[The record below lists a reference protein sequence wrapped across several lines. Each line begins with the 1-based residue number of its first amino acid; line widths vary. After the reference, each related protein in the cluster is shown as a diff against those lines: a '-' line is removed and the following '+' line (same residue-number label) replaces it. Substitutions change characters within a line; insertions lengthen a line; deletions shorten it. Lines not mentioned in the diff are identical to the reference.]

1 MDDNQNGNNNLMEQI
16 NEIKKLIIDQIQE
29 REKDKKYL
37 MSLKFVMDEVKD
49 HNEELL
55 DKIFTLEK
63 QYKNLMSTVKDIRR
77 QLEHNTFADD
87 HSSHH
92 SEEESK
98 HSPLLARLSRVERGE
113 KYSSTEDKPS
123 RLLSVVYFKN
133 SD

>member
-1 MDDNQNGNNNLMEQI
+1 MDDNQNGNNNLVEQI
-16 NEIKKLIIDQIQE
+16 NEIKKLILDQIQE

-37 MSLKFVMDEVKD
+37 MSLKFIMDEVKD
-49 HNEELL
+49 QNEELL
-55 DKIFTLEK
+55 DKIFNLEK
-63 QYKNLMSTVKDIRR
+63 QYKNLISNVKDIRR
-77 QLEHNTFADD
+77 QMEHNIADD

-98 HSPLLARLSRVERGE
+98 HSPLLARLARIERGE
-113 KYSSTEDKPS
+113 KGSSTEDKPS